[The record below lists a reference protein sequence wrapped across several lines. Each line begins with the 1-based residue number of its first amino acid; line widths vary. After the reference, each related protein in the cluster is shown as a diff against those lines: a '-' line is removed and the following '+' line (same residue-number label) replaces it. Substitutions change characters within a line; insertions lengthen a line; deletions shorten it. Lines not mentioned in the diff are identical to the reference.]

1 MQIIPAELPA
11 GGRRFHGTLSVEF
24 ERVKGADEVRA
35 PCPVSFDVRAE
46 RAGGGVRV
54 SGSLSA
60 DLEVACVRCLVPFRF
75 DVEHE
80 FEVSYRRAVAAGGGI
95 EAELD
100 ETELGLDYYGDE
112 GIDLQQLLGEQLLL
126 SLPMKPLCQ
135 TGCKGLCSQCG
146 ISLNHETCDCK
157 PEVDPRLA
165 SLGALR
171 DQL

>member
-1 MQIIPAELPA
+1 MQISPAELPA
-11 GGRRFHGTLSVEF
+11 GGERFHGTLSVDF
-24 ERVKGADEVRA
+24 DSVDGAGEVRA

-46 RAGGGVRV
+46 RAGGGVCV

-60 DLEVACVRCLVPFRF
+60 ELEVACVRCLVAFPHA
-75 DVEHE
+75 VERD
-80 FEVSYRRAVAAGGGI
+80 FEVRYRRAVADGGSD

-100 ETELGLDYYGDE
+100 ESDLDLDYYGDE

-135 TGCKGLCSQCG
+135 TECKGLCSQCG
-146 ISLNHETCDCK
+146 VNLNDETCDCE

>member
-1 MQIIPAELPA
+1 VQILPAELPA
-11 GGRRFHGTLSVEF
+11 GGQRFHGTLSVDLD
-24 ERVKGADEVRA
+24 RVDGAGEVRA

-60 DLEVACVRCLVPFRF
+60 EFEVACVRCLVAFPHA
-75 DVEHE
+75 VERD
-80 FEVSYRRAVAAGGGI
+80 FEARYRRTVADGGSD

-100 ETELGLDYYGDE
+100 ESDLDLDYYGDE

-135 TGCKGLCSQCG
+135 TECKGLCSQCG
-146 ISLNHETCDCK
+146 VNLNDEICDCE